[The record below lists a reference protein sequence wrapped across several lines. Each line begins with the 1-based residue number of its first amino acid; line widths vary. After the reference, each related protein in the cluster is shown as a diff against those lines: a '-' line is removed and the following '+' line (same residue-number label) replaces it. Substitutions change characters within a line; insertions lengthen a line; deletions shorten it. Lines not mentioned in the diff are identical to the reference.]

1 MDQTLEALRYYH
13 YSYKTEAAY
22 CQCIRRY
29 IRFFGGNTYP
39 KELNSRHTEKH
50 LSYLD
55 EKDKV
60 AASTQHQALNAL
72 VFLYRKKGASLF
84 LTLNIY
90 CWRLSYN

>member
-13 YSYKTEAAY
+13 YSYKTEAAD
-22 CQCIRRY
+22 CQCIWRY

-39 KELNSRHTEKH
+39 KELNSRHTEKY
-50 LSYLD
+50 LSYLN

-72 VFLYRKKGASLF
+72 VFLYRKIGSKFILDP
-84 LTLNIY
+84 
-90 CWRLSYN
+90 